1 MYYIPGIEKG
11 PESSIS
17 PSHSTFRGRLRT
29 REASTAS
36 PDAPQFALATIA
48 RPREH
53 RAQPTDAI
61 PPVPPPSRAS
71 LRDAR
76 ACIERVRA
84 VG

>member
-17 PSHSTFRGRLRT
+17 PSHSTFRGRLGRAERRLQART
-29 REASTAS
+29 LRSSLLPPLLALGST
-36 PDAPQFALATIA
+36 
-48 RPREH
+48 
-53 RAQPTDAI
+53 AQPTDAI